1 MKSNKTGLWI
11 AAMLAV
17 VLSACSTATQTAPT
31 FSVQQAVATL
41 VAMTF
46 EAATHSASK
55 PAATNAPA
63 ATPTLSAPIF
73 YVNGNVACRTGTG
86 QNFRALVTFTPGTTV
101 EMLGKDPSGNYWL
114 VKIPGG
120 TQTCW
125 LQTIDGTP
133 GGDYER
139 LPAVTPQPSTQK
151 PPGVPANLAWPFY
164 CEYEHDV
171 IYKVTIKLS
180 WADLA
185 QNANGFRLYRQGTQI
200 ADLPATTTTFTDAVE
215 VMIGSQLS
223 YAVEAYNDAG
233 TSPRQSVTINSIC
246 K

>member
-1 MKSNKTGLWI
+1 MKRKKLSLLI
-11 AAMLAV
+11 HAILVM
-17 VLSACSTATQTAPT
+17 VLSACSTGIQAAPT
-31 FSVQQAVATL
+31 FSIEQAAGTL

-46 EAATHSASK
+46 EAATHSVPK
-55 PAATNAPA
+55 PPVTNTPA
-63 ATPTLSAPIF
+63 ATPTLSTPIF

-86 QNFRALVTFTPGTTV
+86 QNFRALATFTAGTTV
-101 EMLGKDPSGNYWL
+101 EMIGKDPSGNYWL
-114 VKIPGG
+114 VKIPNSPE
-120 TQTCW
+120 TCW

-133 GGDYER
+133 GGNYES

-151 PPGVPANLAWPFY
+151 PPGAPANLTWPFY

-180 WADLA
+180 WIDLA

-200 ADLPATTTTFTDAVE
+200 ADLPASTTTFTDTVE
-215 VMIGSQLS
+215 VMIGSQLK